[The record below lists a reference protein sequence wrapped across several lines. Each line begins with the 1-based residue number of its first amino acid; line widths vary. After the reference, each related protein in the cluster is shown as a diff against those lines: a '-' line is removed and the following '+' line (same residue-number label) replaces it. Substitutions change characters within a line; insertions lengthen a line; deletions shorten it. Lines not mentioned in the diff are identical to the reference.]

1 VVEASRKGGA
11 FDTRWP
17 PAHKDNARAVSTA
30 PPLRAAEA
38 AEALDWEAFSNR
50 YFPGRRRHDM
60 EVLTAYATYTQ
71 GHEWRTTPARLS
83 VVAPERVPAAVEL
96 AREEAGLRRLVA
108 VLAPIRRN
116 RGGPMANE
124 RSELERP
131 RAELTRRSPST
142 RQPVSVLPLSRR
154 AVASFDHAGLFV
166 VPLDGTPAMT
176 AAAKTHEPPAMT
188 PGRGRVAPTDRH
200 KSGLRRY
207 CSGCAQETEHVARA
221 ADGRGS
227 IPAIR
232 WPTTEPAIG
241 TTICLNCGQWRAA
254 ASRPNPPTWSS
265 RPRSRIAPP
274 SLAVA
279 AYSTDAREDWVSETA
294 AENEGMPPRARAA
307 TSA

>member
-1 VVEASRKGGA
+1 
-11 FDTRWP
+11 
-17 PAHKDNARAVSTA
+17 
-30 PPLRAAEA
+30 
-38 AEALDWEAFSNR
+38 
-50 YFPGRRRHDM
+50 
-60 EVLTAYATYTQ
+60 
-71 GHEWRTTPARLS
+71 
-83 VVAPERVPAAVEL
+83 
-96 AREEAGLRRLVA
+96 
-108 VLAPIRRN
+108 
-116 RGGPMANE
+116 
-124 RSELERP
+124 
-131 RAELTRRSPST
+131 
-142 RQPVSVLPLSRR
+142 VSVLPLTRR
-154 AVASFDHAGLFV
+154 PVDSFDHPGLFL
-166 VPLDGTPAMT
+166 VPLNRPRAMS
-176 AAAKTHEPPAMT
+176 AAAKTHEPPAMR
-188 PGRGRVAPTDRH
+188 PGRGRVAPPGRH

-254 ASRPNPPTWSS
+254 TSRPNPPTRSS

-274 SLAVA
+274 ILAVA